1 LVLSFSLLSRGR
13 RKKRE
18 GKEGKKRGG
27 KLPLGKCRNNAK

>member
-18 GKEGKKRGG
+18 GKKREGREGKPC
-27 KLPLGKCRNNAK
+27 LDNYRNNAK